1 MQYIDFFNCL
11 ETIETIEKEYKM
23 ALLVHLMDC
32 KYEKEDKMDWSIK
45 IFVLLV

>member
-11 ETIETIEKEYKM
+11 ETIEKEYKF

-32 KYEKEDKMDWSIK
+32 KYEKEGKWDWSIK
-45 IFVLLV
+45 IFVLFFW